1 MMDMEQR
8 MAEIASRS
16 ERILRKR
23 RRRKRVAMACI
34 PLVVCM
40 AVLAGRYLQMNDAV
54 QQEGYA
60 EAVVEVV
67 RGCMDYEIKDPERV
81 AQIGELL
88 YSCMDDRLQ
97 NGDKLPEDYIYG
109 GVLGKPETDNGEDM
123 DSSEDITG
131 TFPVTGALPT
141 MGDMITVT
149 LSNGTTHCYRL
160 VGNQLTDR
168 DTQKTVSLSDEKA
181 AQLRE
186 LLADRGE

>member
-1 MMDMEQR
+1 MMDLEQR
-8 MAEIASRS
+8 MTEIANRS

-23 RRRKRVAMACI
+23 RRRKRVALACI

-67 RGCMDYEIKDPERV
+67 RGCMGYEIRDPERV

-88 YSCMDDRLQ
+88 NSCMDDLLQ

-123 DSSEDITG
+123 DSAEGIT
-131 TFPVTGALPT
+131 
-141 MGDMITVT
+141 GDMITVT
-149 LSNGTTHCYRL
+149 LSDGTNHCYRL

-168 DTQKTVSLSDEKA
+168 DTQKTVILSDEKA